1 VNAHS
6 KLGLRGYQVAAHE
19 AIMKGFTEY
28 QKQLLVFPT
37 GGGKTV
43 QFAHLAAAHQPRRT
57 LVLAHREELISQA
70 VDKIFRATGIV
81 AEVEM
86 ADSWASLDASVVV
99 ASVQTLARAAR
110 RERWPRDHFGLVVV
124 DEAHHILANS
134 YLGTL
139 GHFDSNAFVLGVTAT
154 PDRGDK
160 KNLGKYFENVPY
172 ELTLLDLIRQNWLAP
187 IKVQT
192 VPLQIDLDNVRVT
205 AGDYSADDLGH
216 AIEPYLE
223 AIADALVQH
232 RHRKTLVFL
241 PLIAL
246 SEKFAALCNARGIPS
261 EHVDGSSPD
270 RKEILARFGRGDTRL
285 LSNAMLLTE
294 GYDEPSVDCVV
305 MLRPTK
311 VRSLY
316 SQIVGRGTRLC
327 PGKDHLL
334 LLDFL
339 WLSQEHSLIS
349 PAHLIAGSAEEAEAI
364 TEALA
369 FGDGDLEEAKE
380 KVDADRAASLRE
392 RLRENSKRE
401 ARTFDALE
409 FALSINEVDLAEYQ
423 PTMRWHEDEVTP
435 KQREMLLR
443 YGIAPDSVRN
453 KGQACAILDKVFT
466 RMDLGLASAKQVRW
480 LRKLGHPQP
489 ELATFAE
496 AKAFLDQR
504 WNARAAGAA
513 A

>member
-1 VNAHS
+1 
-6 KLGLRGYQVAAHE
+6 
-19 AIMKGFTEY
+19 
-28 QKQLLVFPT
+28 
-37 GGGKTV
+37 
-43 QFAHLAAAHQPRRT
+43 
-57 LVLAHREELISQA
+57 
-70 VDKIFRATGIV
+70 
-81 AEVEM
+81 
-86 ADSWASLDASVVV
+86 
-99 ASVQTLARAAR
+99 
-110 RERWPRDHFGLVVV
+110 
-124 DEAHHILANS
+124 
-134 YLGTL
+134 
-139 GHFDSNAFVLGVTAT
+139 
-154 PDRGDK
+154 
-160 KNLGKYFENVPY
+160 
-172 ELTLLDLIRQNWLAP
+172 
-187 IKVQT
+187 
-192 VPLQIDLDNVRVT
+192 
-205 AGDYSADDLGH
+205 
-216 AIEPYLE
+216 
-223 AIADALVQH
+223 
-232 RHRKTLVFL
+232 VFL

-316 SQIVGRGTRLC
+316 SQIIGRGTRLS

-349 PAHLIAGSAEEAEAI
+349 PAHLIAGSAEEADAI

-369 FGDGDLEEAKE
+369 LGDGDLEEAKQ

-409 FALSINEVDLAEYQ
+409 FALSINEVDIAEFQ
-423 PTMRWHEDEVTP
+423 PTMRWHEDEMTP
-435 KQREMLLR
+435 KQRDMLLR
-443 YGIAPDSVRN
+443 YGIAPESVRN

-504 WNARAAGAA
+504 WNGRASGAA